1 MSYWVV
7 GLGKATSNG
16 VARED
21 LKGSNLEEL
30 EEVFWAEELAT
41 AKPLG
46 LASAGRKRRR
56 VWLVLGDT
64 IMMSFTWLHW

>member
-1 MSYWVV
+1 MV

-30 EEVFWAEELAT
+30 EEVFRAEELAT

-56 VWLVLGDT
+56 VWPVLDDT
-64 IMMSFTWLHW
+64 IMVTPFTWLHC